1 MEVPPQV
8 VPLKL
13 AYKKAED
20 ALHSLGI
27 DGSGADIAS
36 VNELRYAGNHLLQAL
51 TASDQGSV
59 DDQLQRALR
68 HCERALYD
76 AYDGAVYYRL
86 TQFKLFREDYRKVV
100 ISNIIPDYITLVKT
114 MNRAKA
120 TLETARTESED
131 RADYYMEVE
140 SQYPAIVDATETL
153 EAAREELNKKVEE
166 QRGEKRSKLVT
177 VAIAVFSALVGAAA
191 VYLRMRPPK

>member
-86 TQFKLFREDYRKVV
+86 TQFKLFRKDYRKVV
-100 ISNIIPDYITLVKT
+100 ISDTIPDYITLVKT

-120 TLETARTESED
+120 TLETART
-131 RADYYMEVE
+131 
-140 SQYPAIVDATETL
+140 
-153 EAAREELNKKVEE
+153 
-166 QRGEKRSKLVT
+166 
-177 VAIAVFSALVGAAA
+177 
-191 VYLRMRPPK
+191 RPIQKS

>member
-51 TASDQGSV
+51 TASDQRKRRRSV
-59 DDQLQRALR
+59 
-68 HCERALYD
+68 
-76 AYDGAVYYRL
+76 
-86 TQFKLFREDYRKVV
+86 
-100 ISNIIPDYITLVKT
+100 
-114 MNRAKA
+114 
-120 TLETARTESED
+120 
-131 RADYYMEVE
+131 
-140 SQYPAIVDATETL
+140 
-153 EAAREELNKKVEE
+153 AARAASL
-166 QRGEKRSKLVT
+166 RARSVRRL
-177 VAIAVFSALVGAAA
+177 
-191 VYLRMRPPK
+191 